1 MRDFAGMGGDEMK
14 VLRGWV
20 GMKEKVD
27 GDGRD
32 RN

>member
-1 MRDFAGMGGDEMK
+1 MK

-20 GMKEKVD
+20 EMKEKVD

>member
-1 MRDFAGMGGDEMK
+1 MGGDEMK

-20 GMKEKVD
+20 EMKEKVD